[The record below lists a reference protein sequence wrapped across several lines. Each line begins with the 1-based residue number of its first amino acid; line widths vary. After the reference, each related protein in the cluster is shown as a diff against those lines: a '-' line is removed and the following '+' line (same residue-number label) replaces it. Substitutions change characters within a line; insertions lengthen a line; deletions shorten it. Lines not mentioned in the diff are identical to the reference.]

1 MAFLAAPALGDLET
15 TAEQGGEEMP
25 LEIRFGRKDW
35 DRIAA
40 DYAAWWAHELDRPLV
55 QVTGVAY
62 EPDVD
67 YPAVPHFLTN
77 AESGI
82 TAAELAD
89 QLWTLMTAQRFYGDA
104 FPHLFVNY
112 GPGIAA
118 GFMGAQVHSVPETV
132 WFEPAQEL
140 PIDQISLRVDWTNGW
155 WERVSEVTRAL
166 VERMG
171 DQVQISHTDLGGNL
185 DILASFRTTQLLLMD
200 LYDAPEHV
208 ERLISEITAAWIQY
222 YDALDALI
230 RPGCPGTSPWAPIW
244 VDGTSYMLQCDF
256 SYMISPR
263 MFERF
268 VIPDLVACCQH
279 LSHGFYHLDGPGQ
292 IPHLD
297 LLLSIERL
305 RGIQWVPGDGN
316 PPQHEWLDLLG
327 RIVDGGKLCQIYL
340 GADSALEI
348 VRHLGGKGFLFSVTD
363 SMTADEAEAFL
374 AAMEREDRGLR

>member
-1 MAFLAAPALGDLET
+1 
-15 TAEQGGEEMP
+15 MP
-25 LEIRFGRKDW
+25 LQIQFGPEDW
-35 DRIAA
+35 DRIAE

-55 QVTGVAY
+55 QITGAAYDPSVA
-62 EPDVD
+62 
-67 YPAVPHFLTN
+67 YPAVPHFWTN
-77 AESGI
+77 VDSAV
-82 TAAELAD
+82 TADELAD
-89 QLWTLMTAQRFYGDA
+89 QHWTLMTARRFYGDA

-118 GFMGAQVHSVPETV
+118 GFMGARVHSVPETV
-132 WFEPAQEL
+132 WFEPAEAR
-140 PIDQISLRVDWTNGW
+140 PIERIALQVDWAGAW
-155 WERVSEVTRAL
+155 WERVGEATRAL
-166 VERMG
+166 VARMG

-185 DILASFRTTQLLLMD
+185 DILASFRTTQQLLMD

-208 ERLISEITAAWIQY
+208 ERLIGEITSAWIQY
-222 YDALDALI
+222 YDALDSLI

-244 VDGTSYMLQCDF
+244 ADGTSYMLQCDF

-268 VIPDLVACCQH
+268 VLPDLEACCQH

-297 LLLSIERL
+297 LLLGIERL

-316 PPQHEWLDLLG
+316 PPQHEWLDLLS
-327 RIVDGGKLCQIYL
+327 RIIAGGKLCQIYVR
-340 GADSALEI
+340 AESALEI
-348 VRHLGGKGFLFSVTD
+348 VRHLGGKGFMFSIMD

-374 AAMEREDRGLR
+374 GTLAREDAARS